1 MNSILILMIGGLIF
15 TAFQQKSEKKTN
27 MILIGATI
35 FIFCMVSKEGLTQIF
50 VPGQVGSGATCT
62 PVPTTAETCLPDT
75 VGNDCTAFSVGQA
88 TCPAGCTFTVA
99 TVASDP
105 TVCDRGSASQVD
117 CLAIGGCTY
126 VGPVQ
131 EVVPSGRVATVVGQ
145 AGDPRFTELTDL
157 FPSCT
162 LGKTIK
168 ADGTCALVTCPA
180 PAPSGTAPSGT
191 APSGTAPS
199 GTGTVAT
206 CGAKATCSASLF
218 APSVLDNNS
227 NKCDTGTFVDSTCD
241 CNHSGTWAAG
251 TPPTGCSAS

>member
-1 MNSILILMIGGLIF
+1 MNTILILVIGGLIY
-15 TAFQQKSEKKTN
+15 TAFQQKSEKKKN

-35 FIFCMVSKEGLTQIF
+35 FIFCMVSKEGLAQIF
-50 VPGQVGSGATCT
+50 VPGQVGSASTCT
-62 PVPTTAETCLPDT
+62 PVPATAETCLPDT
-75 VGNDCTAFSVGQA
+75 VGGACAGYSVGSGT
-88 TCPAGCTFTVA
+88 TCPAGCTFTAA
-99 TVASDP
+99 TVAE
-105 TVCDRGSASQVD
+105 TQTTCDTGSASQTACD
-117 CLAIGGCTY
+117 ALPGCTY

-145 AGDPRFTELTDL
+145 PGNPRFTELTDL

-162 LGKTIK
+162 LGKVIK
-168 ADGTCALVTCPA
+168 ADGTC
-180 PAPSGTAPSGT
+180 GTAPSGT
-191 APSGTAPS
+191 ASS

-206 CGAKATCSASLF
+206 CGTNATCSASLL

-227 NKCDTGTFVDSTCD
+227 NKCDTGTFVYSTCD

>member
-15 TAFQQKSEKKTN
+15 TAFQQKSEKKKN

-35 FIFCMVSKEGLTQIF
+35 FIFCMVSKEGLAQIF

-145 AGDPRFTELTDL
+145 PGNPRFTELTDL

-162 LGKTIK
+162 LGKVIK
-168 ADGTCALVTCPA
+168 ADGTC
-180 PAPSGTAPSGT
+180 GTAPSGT
-191 APSGTAPS
+191 ASS
-199 GTGTVAT
+199 GTGTVVT
-206 CGAKATCSASLF
+206 CGTNATCSASLL